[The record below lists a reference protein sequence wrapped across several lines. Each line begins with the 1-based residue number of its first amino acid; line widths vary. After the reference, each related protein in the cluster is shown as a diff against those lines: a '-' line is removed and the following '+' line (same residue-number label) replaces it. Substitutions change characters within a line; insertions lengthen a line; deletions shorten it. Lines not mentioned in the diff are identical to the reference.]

1 MQGSSNLQR
10 NRRMISKWETLLTK
24 LVGKREPG
32 VGVSTRRDQNLNSR
46 RQAFRRQAGV
56 TDCGKLSPYP
66 IPLHCPKNILIY
78 RVDYLQKEVQVV
90 LSQLARKIEEEQD
103 LPGSQS
109 PMMGP
114 SHDWDA
120 RWYQCSNIPC
130 VFSWRWI
137 AIEVPYLNKNFE
149 KYLFVVVVYFIH
161 S

>member
-1 MQGSSNLQR
+1 
-10 NRRMISKWETLLTK
+10 
-24 LVGKREPG
+24 
-32 VGVSTRRDQNLNSR
+32 
-46 RQAFRRQAGV
+46 
-56 TDCGKLSPYP
+56 
-66 IPLHCPKNILIY
+66 
-78 RVDYLQKEVQVV
+78 VV

-130 VFSWRWI
+130 VFSWSWI